1 MDSVSKKEL
10 IFKAFNNEETY
21 RTPVGFWFHFLDE
34 ASFGEGLI
42 KPEIINLNIAGHR
55 RFIERFRPDM
65 VKIMSDG
72 FFLPPVRDINDV
84 DDILAIAPLAAN
96 HIWTEKQV
104 ELVKTVTAMD
114 TDIPYFYNIFSP
126 LTTLRF
132 MLGADKLLSL
142 ILEDAERVSK
152 AAYNIGLTLAGLA
165 ERVIRE
171 GSADGIYLSVQNP
184 NIEQISDLEY
194 EKFFTPADMLI
205 LNAANAASENNILH
219 ICGYEG
225 VRNRLAAWRNYPAKA
240 YNWAVNVEGVTL
252 SEGKALFSGKAVI
265 GGFANPKGSLIDTG
279 TREEIEAFVT
289 ELLQKTGKRGVV
301 IGADCTVNSET
312 TPERYEWV
320 RQAAARM

>member
-1 MDSVSKKEL
+1 MDDGLSKQEL
-10 IFKAFNNEETY
+10 ILKAFNNEETH

-34 ASFGEGLI
+34 ASFGEGLNN
-42 KPEIINLNIAGHR
+42 PEIINLNITGHR

-72 FFLPPVRDINDV
+72 FFLPPVRDTDDV
-84 DDILAIAPLAAN
+84 LSIAPFAAD

-104 ELVKTVTAMD
+104 ELVRTVTAMD
-114 TDIPYFYNIFSP
+114 TDMPYFYNIFSP

-132 MLGADKLLSL
+132 MLGAEKLLSL
-142 ILEDAERVSK
+142 VLEDAGRVSK
-152 AAYNIGLTLAGLA
+152 AAYNIGISLAGLA

-171 GSADGIYLSVQNP
+171 GKADGIYLSVQNP
-184 NIEQISDLEY
+184 DIGQISDLEY
-194 EKFFTPADMLI
+194 DKFFTPADMLI

-252 SEGKALFSGKAVI
+252 SEGKALFAGKAVI

-279 TREEIEAFVT
+279 TRAEIEAFVA

-301 IGADCTVNSET
+301 IGADCTVNSEI

-320 RQAAARM
+320 RQAAARA